1 MMQNKGGISRR
12 RRVKCGSGWSGEAE
26 RLPSSATRD
35 TVIFTQF
42 DTIIQLSTMVQVH
55 ASELGIPVGEWVSQ

>member
-1 MMQNKGGISRR
+1 MMHNKGGISRR
-12 RRVKCGSGWSGEAE
+12 RGKCGSGWSGEAE